1 MCEIALAAVSYA
13 SAAWHTTFAFLFHP
27 AASIAPAH
35 AQFVSRFIVPNGNSK
50 KPEGRTRTYARTAR
64 LRFSSAT
71 RGRFCAGV
79 EVESSIA
86 NISETA
92 VGTSSAQ
99 RERSGY
105 AQGVGFGEKQGELG
119 LDKKESGDRR
129 RKLRSRSPNL
139 SIKRPPHAVPP
150 TPALITGSVF
160 SPMISFYDTL

>member
-27 AASIAPAH
+27 AAPIAPAH
-35 AQFVSRFIVPNGNSK
+35 AQFVSRFIVPNGKSK

-99 RERSGY
+99 RER
-105 AQGVGFGEKQGELG
+105 EK
-119 LDKKESGDRR
+119 R
-129 RKLRSRSPNL
+129 
-139 SIKRPPHAVPP
+139 IC
-150 TPALITGSVF
+150 TGSWVRRE
-160 SPMISFYDTL
+160 TR